1 MILFQVEGQNLILRD
16 FDLPHKG
23 KEVLHVNVL
32 NLTNNSSLDHYEL
45 EANSP
50 YIDNFFNPIIQQM
63 VIETQNLFIF
73 KNTNKEDDNNVL
85 KNMKDLIYY
94 DELCL
99 LYLFRLSSEEKV
111 EISNEELKLIKNF
124 SFVPNLNSYEELL
137 LDVYTKCKEDNVK

>member
-1 MILFQVEGQNLILRD
+1 
-16 FDLPHKG
+16 
-23 KEVLHVNVL
+23 
-32 NLTNNSSLDHYEL
+32 
-45 EANSP
+45 
-50 YIDNFFNPIIQQM
+50 
-63 VIETQNLFIF
+63 
-73 KNTNKEDDNNVL
+73 
-85 KNMKDLIYY
+85 MKDLIYY